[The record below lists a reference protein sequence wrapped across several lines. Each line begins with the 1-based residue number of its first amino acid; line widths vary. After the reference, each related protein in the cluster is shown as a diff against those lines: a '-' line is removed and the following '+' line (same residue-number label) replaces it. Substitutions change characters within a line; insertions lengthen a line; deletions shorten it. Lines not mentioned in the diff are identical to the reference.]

1 MRTYMVSETC
11 SRTVSSSPALGVR
24 PPSSRPVQSSSR
36 RAPPSTAARAPAT
49 KSTHASTMTPG
60 TWIKARQTPN
70 RSWRPAVSRRDS
82 PKTRTRPVRSP
93 RLIPPTHRVH
103 VLRMPLPD
111 FPQDS
116 RNEHLMVP
124 EPRRRVRPGVVPVPA
139 VLRPG
144 PVIHLR
150 LRRRIRRLEELLHQ
164 VHCIVQV
171 VVVRLS
177 NTQVELPADLGA
189 QRLPLPPQDPREV
202 EVLLPVVRH
211 LMVYPAGFLVEDPS
225 RISIRTSGR
234 IHGLPDVP
242 LIARP
247 GLRAERELAVVHLL
261 QRAGDVS
268 QVVP

>member
-1 MRTYMVSETC
+1 MRTCMVSETC
-11 SRTVSSSPALGVR
+11 SRTVSSSPGLGVR

-49 KSTHASTMTPG
+49 ESTHASTMTPG
-60 TWIKARQTPN
+60 TWIMARQAPN
-70 RSWRPAVSRRDS
+70 RSWR
-82 PKTRTRPVRSP
+82 P

-103 VLRMPLPD
+103 VLRMPLAD

-177 NTQVELPADLGA
+177 YIQVELPADLGA